1 MAVSEASSWY
11 VAETQPR
18 KEALA
23 ALHLD
28 RQRFEYFLPRF
39 RKTRRHARK
48 FDTVLAP
55 LFPGYIFVRF
65 DKERSNWRSING
77 TFGVRRLICGE
88 SGALRSMPAR
98 IVEHLQSCCDGD
110 IYGTPAE
117 RFKPGQTVRITTGP
131 FADLTGQI
139 LTLDDKGRVA
149 LLLDILG
156 GGVYHSD
163 TLVLESV

>member
-1 MAVSEASSWY
+1 MTVLGPCSWY

-23 ALHLD
+23 ALHLG
-28 RQRFEYFLPRF
+28 RQNFEFFLPRF

-48 FDTVLAP
+48 LDTVLAP

-65 DKERSNWRSING
+65 DRERANWRSING

-88 SGALRSMPAR
+88 GGMLRSMPPRVVEQLQAR
-98 IVEHLQSCCDGD
+98 CRGD
-110 IYGTPAE
+110 IYETPLE
-117 RFKPGQTVRITTGP
+117 SFKPGQQVRITTGP
-131 FADLTGQI
+131 FSDLTAQI
-139 LTLDDKGRVA
+139 LSLDDKGRVA

-156 GGVYHSD
+156 GGVYHSE
-163 TLVLESV
+163 TLSLEPV